1 MEKKLINIS
10 IVDDDST
17 ALKLMQRCVGEALS
31 DREGVSVAGY
41 QQPDVFLKEMNK
53 RKCHILISDID
64 MPGMSGLE
72 VAKKVKEINPRVFII
87 FVTAYMQYAIE
98 SYRMDAFQYVLKSE
112 LEERLP
118 EILYRLAD
126 MIGRDR
132 KNYCLIGTE
141 SQKKKV
147 LYDDIIWIRKEKNAK
162 YVTYIMETENYSER
176 ISLENAVGRLEN
188 PAFVIVERGCAVNL
202 RHVMRLKDCTLYLS
216 NQDTVIISRAR
227 IAGVKEKLHRFWG
240 EEEW

>member
-1 MEKKLINIS
+1 MINILIIDNDS
-10 IVDDDST
+10 AALRLLQRYVREST
-17 ALKLMQRCVGEALS
+17 A

-41 QQPDVFLKEMNK
+41 QRPKLLLEEIEK

-64 MPGMSGLE
+64 MPEMSGLE
-72 VAKKVKEINPRVFII
+72 VAKRVKEANPRVFII

-118 EILYRLAD
+118 RILCRLTD
-126 MIGRDR
+126 MIERYR
-132 KNYCLIGTE
+132 KNYCFIGAE

-147 LYDDIIWIRKEKNAK
+147 LFDDIIWSKKEKNAK
-162 YVTYIMETENYSER
+162 YVTYVMENESCSER
-176 ISLENAVGRLEN
+176 TSLENAVAKLAN
-188 PAFVIVERGCAVNL
+188 PDFMIVERGCAVNL
-202 RHVMRLKDCTLYLS
+202 RHVMRLKDSALYLS
-216 NQDTVIISRAR
+216 NQDTVIISKAR
-227 IAGVKEKLHRFWG
+227 IVKVKEKLHRLWS